1 MTADIMIII
10 FLLTAILCAI
20 AVIGNNNDHYNGT
33 SISKDDFL
41 RLHEQLGKPPVFRK
55 KLFFKTFLVI
65 VHEGVFVATQ
75 EKYFSKEQV
84 EQLNPFNCG
93 K

>member
-10 FLLTAILCAI
+10 FLLAAILCAI
-20 AVIGNNNDHYNGT
+20 AIIGNNNDHYSGT
-33 SISKDDFL
+33 SVSSDDFM
-41 RLHEQLGKPPVFRK
+41 RLYEQLGKPPVFRK

-65 VHEGVFVATQ
+65 IHEGVFIGTL
-75 EKYFSKEQV
+75 EKRVSKEDV
-84 EQLNPFNCG
+84 EMINPFGC